1 MLSPLYGQ
9 LSPLRIPNKVREL
22 IDSDAIAYITAV
34 QTADGQALEDSVK
47 FSYEDFILGCKSDGI
62 WTAIKAAC
70 ILAGARTL
78 SGAIVPLVGPAPTN
92 LNFVSGDYIR
102 NTGLKGNGST
112 KYLNSNVAGNSSLV
126 PQDNVHLSTYIT
138 DISTSNTSG
147 YLGNASAS
155 ATGLVINTNS
165 HTSMTFNA
173 NGTARQTIGSRQ
185 ITTGLYGVNRNNSTS
200 FSCRGYNGID
210 TNFNITS
217 TTRLSGSI
225 AVFGRA
231 LNVSW
236 SNKRQSFYSIGE
248 SLDLAKLDAR
258 VSTLMTALAAAI
270 P

>member
-1 MLSPLYGQ
+1 MISPLYGQ
-9 LSPLRIPNKVREL
+9 LSPLRVPTILPP
-22 IDSDAIAYITAV
+22 DPDALAYIAAV
-34 QTADGQALEDSVK
+34 ETADGQALEDGVK
-47 FSYEDFILGCKSDGI
+47 SAYDQFFKGLKQDGI
-62 WTAIKAAC
+62 WSAIQASC

-92 LNFVSGDYIR
+92 LNFVSGDYAR
-102 NTGLKGNGST
+102 ATGLKGNGST

-138 DISTSNTSG
+138 DISTSNVSG
-147 YLGNASAS
+147 YIGNASS
-155 ATGLVINTNS
+155 GVVGLVINTSS
-165 HTSMTFNA
+165 HINMSFNA
-173 NGTARQTIGSRQ
+173 NGTARQTIGLRQ

-217 TTRLSGSI
+217 TTRLSASI

-231 LNVSW
+231 LNVSG